1 MWVLSAILATLVA
14 CSPQPRPSMPTAGA
28 TTMPETLADLPPAV
42 SAGLTSESPPPSAGE
57 VTPSVSLLDIDDVP
71 PPVLVLPPHPT
82 PMPLIVGAH
91 GAGGSPEWNCD
102 WLPSVL
108 PSPAVLLCLRGI
120 PMGRDGGSFYY
131 PEHHSLGRWLQASYD
146 YVTQKHSARL
156 SATSAYVA
164 YSQGATMGALAIQ
177 VAASPIPNLL
187 LIEGG
192 VDGWTAQRS
201 RAFARAGGR
210 RVYFACGTQSCNTKA
225 KAKAAAVRLKEAN
238 VEVQVHHA
246 EGAGHTP
253 LGEVSTLVRSGL
265 EWLLGDSRATLD

>member
-1 MWVLSAILATLVA
+1 MRVLSSILATLVG

-28 TTMPETLADLPPAV
+28 MTTPQTLADPPTAA
-42 SAGLTSESPPPSAGE
+42 STRSTSEAPPFAVDDEPSI
-57 VTPSVSLLDIDDVP
+57 SLLDIVDVP
-71 PPVLVLPPHPT
+71 SPVLVLPPQLT

-91 GAGGSPEWNCD
+91 GAGGSPEWACD

-108 PSPAVLLCLRGI
+108 PSPAVLLCLRGL

-146 YVTQKHSARL
+146 HVTQEHATRL
-156 SATSAYVA
+156 SATSVYVA

-177 VAASPIPNLL
+177 VAAAPIPNLL

-192 VDGWTAQRS
+192 VDGWTTQRS

-225 KAKAAAVRLKEAN
+225 NAAATRLNEAN

-265 EWLLGDSRATLD
+265 EWLLADSPAKLD